1 MRALVK
7 GEQVVVIADGE
18 SAREALEARL
28 AGWDGHAFRGHRS
41 GGALVLRHIGPFD
54 DVFQTP
60 LNVTS
65 MHPDPA
71 VRLISNFAPTAF
83 ELDGEAYAS
92 VEGFW
97 QSLKATHPG
106 DRVRIAG
113 LSGGEARAAGQAL
126 DPPACVSFRGQ
137 SIGWGRPE
145 HWDLMRLACRAKF
158 TQVAEARAALLATRP
173 RPLTHRT
180 RRDSRSIPGVIMAGI
195 WSQLR
200 DELAIEEA
208 ERSS

>member
-7 GEQVVVIADGE
+7 DEQVVVIPDGE
-18 SAREALEARL
+18 SEREAVEARL
-28 AGWDGHAFRGHRS
+28 AGWDGHAFNGRRS
-41 GGALVLRHIGPFD
+41 GGALVLTHLGPFD
-54 DVFQTP
+54 DVFRTP

-65 MHPDPA
+65 FHQDPA

-97 QSLKATHPG
+97 QSLKATHRD

-137 SIGWGRPE
+137 YLRWGRPE

-158 TQVAEARAALLATRP
+158 TQVADARAALLATGQ
-173 RPLTHRT
+173 RPLTHRM

-195 WSQLR
+195 WRQLR

-208 ERSS
+208 R